1 MLLAYRSITPRESVE
16 CREESR
22 GTSFSNSKYRGSSAR
37 ARARDEEEIR
47 AGGEEGEEGRDEGTE
62 ETRSVVA
69 RSPLS
74 LDARALVFDS
84 RYRV

>member
-1 MLLAYRSITPRESVE
+1 MKKRSE
-16 CREESR
+16 R
-22 GTSFSNSKYRGSSAR
+22 GRRK
-37 ARARDEEEIR
+37 
-47 AGGEEGEEGRDEGTE
+47 EGEEGRDEGTE

-74 LDARALVFDS
+74 LDAHALVFDS